1 MHTANIN
8 KFMGMALDEL
18 QKAEEKHTIF
28 CDDITCKDIGV
39 IRKVI
44 FNLRIENNEA
54 PFYADRIFLEEFS
67 EALEAYL
74 EGDKEHALQEF
85 AQCQAVILRIMEKIE
100 MEMK

>member
-8 KFMGMALDEL
+8 KFMGMTIDEL
-18 QKAEEKHTIF
+18 QKAEEKHPIF
-28 CDDITCKDIGV
+28 CNEITCKNIGV

-54 PFYADRIFLEEFS
+54 PFYADRIFLKEFS
-67 EALEAYL
+67 EALKAYL
-74 EGDKEHALQEF
+74 EGDKEHALQKF

>member
-8 KFMGMALDEL
+8 KFIGMTLDEL
-18 QKAEEKHTIF
+18 QKTEEKRPIF
-28 CDDITCKDIGV
+28 CDEITCKDIGV

-67 EALEAYL
+67 EALEAYQ
-74 EGDKEHALQEF
+74 EDDKEHALQKF
-85 AQCQAVILRIMEKIE
+85 AQCQAAILRIMEKIE